1 LKIAKKETSKD
12 PVKKRKSTARKSTA
26 KETKKTA
33 AKKTTAKKATTKKTT
48 TKKTATK
55 KTTAKKATTKK
66 TTTKK
71 TADKKTTAKKA
82 TKKTTTK
89 KTADKKTTAKKAT
102 KKTTTKKTA
111 TKKTTAKKAT
121 TKKTK
126 DIHPTVNIGTA
137 GHVDEGKSTLVQA
150 MTGVFP
156 DSHSEEV
163 KRGITIRLG
172 YADADI
178 YECPVCEE
186 PDKWSVE
193 KVCPHCGEKTEMN
206 RRVLFVDAPGH
217 EILMQVMLSGAAIM
231 DGVILV
237 IGANK
242 SVPQPQ
248 TREHLAAITA
258 LGINKVI
265 IVQNKV
271 ELVDPEQVRINAL
284 QITEFLK
291 GTIAEGAP
299 IIPMSAIHGINLDLL
314 LSAIQNFIPN
324 PERDEEAP
332 LRMFA
337 ARSFD
342 INRPGTEPMMMRG
355 GVFGGSIKSGR
366 IEVGDKVLIQPGLKK
381 KSGKQI
387 DRIPIETEI
396 VSIRVGAT
404 TDSDYATPGGL
415 VAIQTTIDP
424 SMTRSDNLSGCIITD
439 PKNPLDVV
447 TDIKLKYTLFDKVVG
462 SDNDV
467 KVKPIASKEALL
479 LTIGTAPMTGVVT
492 KLGKGIAEMK
502 LSGQVAIDPEIK
514 IAISRRVQKRWRLIG
529 YGELVE

>member
-1 LKIAKKETSKD
+1 MDI
-12 PVKKRKSTARKSTA
+12 
-26 KETKKTA
+26 KT
-33 AKKTTAKKATTKKTT
+33 
-48 TKKTATK
+48 
-55 KTTAKKATTKK
+55 
-66 TTTKK
+66 
-71 TADKKTTAKKA
+71 
-82 TKKTTTK
+82 
-89 KTADKKTTAKKAT
+89 
-102 KKTTTKKTA
+102 
-111 TKKTTAKKAT
+111 
-121 TKKTK
+121 
-126 DIHPTVNIGTA
+126 IHPSVNIGTA

-150 MTGVFP
+150 LTGVFP

-178 YECPVCEE
+178 YECPECDE
-186 PDKWSVE
+186 PDKWGISSTCV
-193 KVCPHCGEKTEMN
+193 HCGAETELN
-206 RRVLFVDAPGH
+206 RRVSFVDAPGH

-258 LGINKVI
+258 LGIRNVI

-271 ELVDPEQVRINAL
+271 ELVDPEQVKENAR

-299 IIPMSAIHGINLDLL
+299 IIPMSAIHGINMDLL

-324 PERDEEAP
+324 PERDEKAS

-342 INRPGTEPMMMRG
+342 INRPGTEPMQLRG
-355 GVFGGSIKSGR
+355 GVFGGSIKSGKVK
-366 IEVGDKVLIQPGLKK
+366 VGDKVLILPGLKK
-381 KSGKQI
+381 KSGKQVE
-387 DRIPIETEI
+387 RIPTVTEV

-404 TDSDYATPGGL
+404 TDSDNATPGGL

-439 PKNPLDVV
+439 PDNPVEVV
-447 TDIKLKYTLFDKVVG
+447 SEIKLKYTLFDKVVG
-462 SDNDV
+462 SDEELE
-467 KVKPIASKEALL
+467 VKPIASKEALL

-492 KLGKGIAEMK
+492 DLGKGIAELK
-502 LSGQVAIDPEIK
+502 LSGVVALDPDVK

-529 YGELVE
+529 YGEVVG

>member
-1 LKIAKKETSKD
+1 MKIAKNETSKD

-26 KETKKTA
+26 KKAETGKKATPKKTA
-33 AKKTTAKKATTKKTT
+33 AKKTTAKKATKKTT
-48 TKKTATK
+48 KKIEE
-55 KTTAKKATTKK
+55 
-66 TTTKK
+66 
-71 TADKKTTAKKA
+71 
-82 TKKTTTK
+82 
-89 KTADKKTTAKKAT
+89 
-102 KKTTTKKTA
+102 
-111 TKKTTAKKAT
+111 
-121 TKKTK
+121 
-126 DIHPTVNIGTA
+126 IHPMVNIGTA

-193 KVCPHCGEKTEMN
+193 EICPHCGEKTEMD
-206 RRVLFVDAPGH
+206 RRVSFVDAPGH

-258 LGINKVI
+258 LGINNVI

-271 ELVDPEQVRINAL
+271 ELVDPEQVRTNAH

-291 GTIAEGAP
+291 GTIAEEAP

-342 INRPGTEPMMMRG
+342 INRPGTEPMKIRG

-366 IEVGDKVLIQPGLKK
+366 MKVGDKVLVQPGLKK

-447 TDIKLKYTLFDKVVG
+447 TEIKLKYTLFDKVVG
-462 SDNDV
+462 SDDDV
-467 KVKPIASKEALL
+467 MVKPIASKEALL

-502 LSGQVAIDPEIK
+502 LSSQVVLDPEIK